1 MQFALIRH
9 LCRVTRVPDRVIRVP
24 AQFILITLKA
34 MNFDVVFAVAVGSA
48 VYATRT
54 DTNSKQ
60 LADRPADNHQL
71 KESLGTH

>member
-1 MQFALIRH
+1 MRD
-9 LCRVTRVPDRVIRVP
+9 RVTRVP
-24 AQFILITLKA
+24 AQFTLITLKA

-48 VYATRT
+48 ACRTRIG
-54 DTNSKQ
+54 TNSKQ